1 MGMPEFQ
8 EFCIKRLSFLE
19 CVCESV
25 KVKQQDI
32 RIDFLKGN
40 NQRIV
45 HFKIHKQEK
54 RTVAFSQSVHCSD
67 GLNNLFRI
75 CQVSGIFAK
84 ISDSLKH
91 RHIHL
96 LLVDNEDSYTW
107 NLVRLFEE
115 LDAIVTVKHP
125 SAIDISA
132 LATYDG
138 MVISPGP
145 GLPDEIPGLM
155 KIVANACG
163 KIPVLGVCLGH
174 QAIAMHFGAKLFR
187 MKNIIHG
194 RKAEINM
201 LNIENGLFA
210 GLPENIHAGLYH
222 SWAIEPGITS
232 SVSSGYSNFRSRNHH
247 GFQAQPTSC
256 FRGSVSSGI
265 IYDINWNKNRRE
277 LDFAPESRLVRLFKT
292 TIFISPHPKTLTFD
306 YRDSHSGSVS
316 FSRESDVYLTILQIN
331 CTVDWPTVNCTCMPC
346 QISSHISL

>member
-1 MGMPEFQ
+1 
-8 EFCIKRLSFLE
+8 
-19 CVCESV
+19 
-25 KVKQQDI
+25 
-32 RIDFLKGN
+32 
-40 NQRIV
+40 
-45 HFKIHKQEK
+45 
-54 RTVAFSQSVHCSD
+54 
-67 GLNNLFRI
+67 
-75 CQVSGIFAK
+75 
-84 ISDSLKH
+84 LKH

-222 SWAIEPGITS
+222 SWAIEPESLPASLLVTATS
-232 SVSSGYSNFRSRNHH
+232 EV
-247 GFQAQPTSC
+247 
-256 FRGSVSSGI
+256 GI
-265 IYDINWNKNRRE
+265 IMAFRHSQ
-277 LDFAPESRLVRLFKT
+277 LPVFGVQFHPESYMTSIGTK
-292 TIFISPHPKTLTFD
+292 IA
-306 YRDSHSGSVS
+306 
-316 FSRESDVYLTILQIN
+316 EN
-331 CTVDWPTVNCTCMPC
+331 W
-346 QISSHISL
+346 ISLLKADW